1 MVTTDGVSVVADE
14 QTVAALQASQL
25 TTANP
30 LQLQQMF
37 VITDPSQ
44 LEALQVGHYF
54 STSSTPNYSNSL
66 KKKIKKLNAMY
77 SSQPQPCLI
86 CQIWLLLTSQITESI
101 FMTIERNK
109 HGEV

>member
-37 VITDPSQ
+37 VITDPAQ
-44 LEALQVGHYF
+44 LEALQV
-54 STSSTPNYSNSL
+54 
-66 KKKIKKLNAMY
+66 
-77 SSQPQPCLI
+77 
-86 CQIWLLLTSQITESI
+86 
-101 FMTIERNK
+101 
-109 HGEV
+109 